1 MDMAAK
7 LATNSMA
14 LAGSPDSVS
23 AVVELVQ
30 AELDSLLARKDQI
43 RERIQILHQVIYGLQ
58 EIGRL
63 DSDDLRSESPT
74 PSSRRR
80 TNHPTSSGI
89 AVDEHATGEL
99 RSCVRSNTKYAHPA
113 LRRACRI
120 ALLEGQAAASVKEIY
135 SRIVRRGSFRFDSLR
150 LAHPLV
156 AWALNIMTEE
166 GEIRCFKN
174 VTPWRWQRIIRPEN
188 LDADINSGSSSLAR
202 DRRHSGWE

>member
-7 LATNSMA
+7 PAINSVGF
-14 LAGSPDSVS
+14 AGSRGSVS
-23 AVVELVQ
+23 AVVELAQ
-30 AELDSLLARKDQI
+30 AELDSLLARREQI
-43 RERIQILHQVIYGLQ
+43 RKRIQNLHQVIYGLQ
-58 EIGRL
+58 QFARLDTNDLPSGSPKPAIGRC
-63 DSDDLRSESPT
+63 
-74 PSSRRR
+74 
-80 TNHPTSSGI
+80 TNPPIGSGI
-89 AVDEHATGEL
+89 AVDEHANGEL
-99 RSCVRSNTKYAHPA
+99 RSCVRSNTSHAHPA

-135 SRIVRRGSFRFDSLR
+135 SRIVRRGSFPFDSLR

-188 LDADINSGSSSLAR
+188 LDADILNPLY
-202 DRRHSGWE
+202 

>member
-1 MDMAAK
+1 M
-7 LATNSMA
+7 
-14 LAGSPDSVS
+14 
-23 AVVELVQ
+23 ELLR
-30 AELDSLLARKDQI
+30 AELDGLLARRDEI
-43 RERIQILHQVIYGLQ
+43 RERIHNLHQVIYGLQ

-63 DSDDLRSESPT
+63 RSESLQPA
-74 PSSRRR
+74 SRRIINR
-80 TNHPTSSGI
+80 PNNSGI

-135 SRIVRRGSFRFDSLR
+135 SRIVRRGSFPFDRLR

-174 VTPWRWQRIIRPEN
+174 VTPWRWQRIIRPET
-188 LDADINSGSSSLAR
+188 LDQDIGS
-202 DRRHSGWE
+202 

>member
-1 MDMAAK
+1 MDMAAE
-7 LATNSMA
+7 LATNSIA
-14 LAGSPDSVS
+14 FAGSPGSVS

-30 AELDSLLARKDQI
+30 AELDSLLARREEI
-43 RERIQILHQVIYGLQ
+43 RERIQDLHRVIYGLQ

-63 DSDDLRSESPT
+63 ETDDLRSESPK
-74 PSSRRR
+74 PASLRR

-120 ALLEGQAAASVKEIY
+120 VLLEGQAAASVEEIY
-135 SRIVRRGSFRFDSLR
+135 SRIVRRGSFPFDSLR

-156 AWALNIMTEE
+156 AWALSMMTEE

-174 VTPWRWQRIIRPEN
+174 VTPWRWQRVIRPEDF
-188 LDADINSGSSSLAR
+188 DADTGS
-202 DRRHSGWE
+202 

>member
-7 LATNSMA
+7 PATNSVGF
-14 LAGSPDSVS
+14 AGSPGSVS
-23 AVVELVQ
+23 AVVELAQ
-30 AELDSLLARKDQI
+30 AELDSLLARREQI
-43 RERIQILHQVIYGLQ
+43 RKRIQSLHQVIYGLQ
-58 EIGRL
+58 QFARL
-63 DSDDLRSESPT
+63 DPSDLPSGSPK
-74 PSSRRR
+74 PAGRRPI
-80 TNHPTSSGI
+80 NPPIGSGI

-99 RSCVRSNTKYAHPA
+99 RSCVRSNTSQAHPA

-135 SRIVRRGSFRFDSLR
+135 SRIVRRGSFPFDSLR

-156 AWALNIMTEE
+156 AWALNIMTVE

-188 LDADINSGSSSLAR
+188 LDADILNPLY
-202 DRRHSGWE
+202 

>member
-1 MDMAAK
+1 MDMAAI
-7 LATNSMA
+7 NSIGF
-14 LAGSPDSVS
+14 AGSPGSVS

-30 AELDSLLARKDQI
+30 AELDSLLARREEI
-43 RERIQILHQVIYGLQ
+43 RKRIQNLHHIIYGLQ
-58 EIGRL
+58 QFARL
-63 DSDDLRSESPT
+63 DSNDLRSESPK
-74 PSSRRR
+74 PASRRR
-80 TNHPTSSGI
+80 TNLPTGSGI

-135 SRIVRRGSFRFDSLR
+135 SRIMRRGSFPFDSLR

-188 LDADINSGSSSLAR
+188 LDADILNPPY
-202 DRRHSGWE
+202 

>member
-7 LATNSMA
+7 LAINSIGF
-14 LAGSPDSVS
+14 AGSPGSVS

-30 AELDSLLARKDQI
+30 AELDSLLARREEI
-43 RERIQILHQVIYGLQ
+43 RKRIQNLHQVIYGLQ
-58 EIGRL
+58 QFARL
-63 DSDDLRSESPT
+63 DTNDLRSESPK
-74 PSSRRR
+74 PASRRR
-80 TNHPTSSGI
+80 TNPATGGI
-89 AVDEHATGEL
+89 AVDQHATGEL
-99 RSCVRSNTKYAHPA
+99 RSCVRGNTKYAHLA

-120 ALLEGQAAASVKEIY
+120 ALLESQAAASVKEIC
-135 SRIVRRGSFRFDSLR
+135 SRIMRRGSFPFDSLR

-188 LDADINSGSSSLAR
+188 LDADILNPLY
-202 DRRHSGWE
+202 

>member
-7 LATNSMA
+7 PAINSIGF
-14 LAGSPDSVS
+14 AGSPGSVS

-30 AELDSLLARKDQI
+30 AELDSLLARREEI
-43 RERIQILHQVIYGLQ
+43 RKRIQNLHQVIYGLQ
-58 EIGRL
+58 QFARL
-63 DSDDLRSESPT
+63 DTNDLRSESPK
-74 PSSRRR
+74 PASRRR
-80 TNHPTSSGI
+80 TNPPTGSGI

-99 RSCVRSNTKYAHPA
+99 RSCLRSNTKYAHPA

-135 SRIVRRGSFRFDSLR
+135 SRIMRRGSFPFDSLR

-156 AWALNIMTEE
+156 AWALNIMTED

-188 LDADINSGSSSLAR
+188 LDADILNPR
-202 DRRHSGWE
+202 

>member
-7 LATNSMA
+7 SAINSIGF
-14 LAGSPDSVS
+14 AGSPGSVS

-30 AELDSLLARKDQI
+30 AELDSLLARREEI
-43 RERIQILHQVIYGLQ
+43 RKRIQNLHQVIYGLQ
-58 EIGRL
+58 QFARI
-63 DSDDLRSESPT
+63 DTNDLRFESPRLA
-74 PSSRRR
+74 SRRR
-80 TNHPTSSGI
+80 TNPPTVGI

-99 RSCVRSNTKYAHPA
+99 RSCVRSNTRYAHAA

-135 SRIVRRGSFRFDSLR
+135 SRIMRRGSFPFDSLR

-156 AWALNIMTEE
+156 AGALNTMTEE

-188 LDADINSGSSSLAR
+188 LDADILNPPY
-202 DRRHSGWE
+202 

>member
-99 RSCVRSNTKYAHPA
+99 RSCVRSNTKCAHPA

-120 ALLEGQAAASVKEIY
+120 APEGQAAASVKEIY
-135 SRIVRRGSFRFDSLR
+135 SRIVRRGSFLFDSLR

-174 VTPWRWQRIIRPEN
+174 VTPWRWQRIIRTE
-188 LDADINSGSSSLAR
+188 IS
-202 DRRHSGWE
+202 